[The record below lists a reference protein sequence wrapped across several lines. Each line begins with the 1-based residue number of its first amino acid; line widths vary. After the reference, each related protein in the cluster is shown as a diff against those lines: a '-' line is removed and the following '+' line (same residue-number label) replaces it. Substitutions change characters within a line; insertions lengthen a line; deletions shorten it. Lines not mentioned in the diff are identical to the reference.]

1 MKVKGLPDKIFKVS
15 PNAGFCSGPELGE
28 LKEGGVV
35 DLKEEQAEQLL
46 SMGMVE
52 KTKES
57 KAKVKEKNNGN

>member
-1 MKVKGLPDKIFKVS
+1 MKVKGLPNKIFKLS
-15 PNAGFCSGPELGE
+15 PNGGFCSGSELGR
-28 LKEGGVV
+28 LKEGGTV

-52 KTKES
+52 KTKDI

>member
-1 MKVKGLPDKIFKVS
+1 MKVKGLINKIYRLS
-15 PNAGFCSGPELGE
+15 SNGGFCSSLELGK

-35 DLKEEQAEQLL
+35 DLKGEQAEQLL

-57 KAKVKEKNNGN
+57 KAKEKNNGN

>member
-1 MKVKGLPDKIFKVS
+1 MKVKGLPNKIFKLS
-15 PNAGFCSGPELGE
+15 SNGGFCSSSELGK

-35 DLKEEQAEQLL
+35 NLKDEQAEELL
-46 SMGMVE
+46 SMGMIE